1 MLKLLCTLQIAIL
14 FCLTIPAAAHSK
26 EVYKDQIRASWTEGN
41 NSFCYRNDL
50 RGNRTEYVFV
60 DAENGTRSPAFDHA
74 RLADALRSAGV
85 ADASAESLSIQRL
98 RFDDKRFSFDAYGS
112 RWECD
117 SENYTLLKQSTQGL
131 PIEGIALAEKVEN
144 HRDAPELSGEE
155 TVIRLKNIR
164 DDAIQWFW
172 IQDGKRRSYGRLEA
186 GKSRDQHTF
195 EGHVWEATTLDE
207 KTLAYFVAGEGE
219 SVALV
224 DAALKKSVKK
234 SQLRKS
240 RRPALT
246 GELSP
251 DGQWKYSVRDGNI
264 YIIDLDDTANEICV
278 TSDGTADVPYG
289 LLEWSPDS
297 KFLVAFQITPGE
309 NTQVHLIESSPTDG
323 SLAKLTSREYPLPGD
338 RFTSYQPTLIST
350 ETNKQVKIDVD
361 PIDFGQ
367 PGVRWSKDGKSFT
380 YEKIDRGHQ
389 RFRLVEVDAQ
399 TGVSRNIIDEQSET
413 FIWTAHN
420 SQKDLP
426 IVSWL
431 DRSDEII
438 YLSEQNG
445 WRHLYLVQ
453 TKTDQQTPITFG
465 NWIVRSIDRIDEASR
480 QIWFQVS
487 GIYPDQDPY
496 LLHFCRVNFDGTD
509 LTVLTAGNGTHSIA
523 YSPDRRFFIDTFSR
537 VDLAPVHELRR
548 EMDGQLVCQ
557 LETADITE
565 LTESGWTAPEVF
577 STKGRDDKT
586 DIWGIICRPKNFDP
600 TKHYPIIEDIYAGP
614 HDAHVPKRFRPSRW
628 YSDLTDRGF
637 VVVKIDG
644 MGTAQR
650 SKAFHDVC
658 WKNLKDAGFPDRI
671 RWIQDAAKKHPAL
684 DMNRVGIYGTSAGG
698 QNAAGALLFHGDFYK
713 AAVASCGCHDNR
725 MDKASWNEQWM
736 GYPVL
741 KHYSE
746 CSNIDNAHLLQGHL
760 MLIVGEL
767 DSNVP
772 PESTLRLVDA
782 LVKADKDFEMLVI
795 PGMGHSD
802 GGKYGQRR
810 RLEFFQK
817 HLMQV
822 D

>member
-1 MLKLLCTLQIAIL
+1 MLKCFCRLSIAIL
-14 FCLTIPAAAHSK
+14 FCFTPPAESHSQ
-26 EVYKDQIRASWTEGN
+26 EVHKNQIRPNWTDGN
-41 NSFCYRNDL
+41 NTFWYHNDL
-50 RGNRTEYVFV
+50 RGNRSEYIFV
-60 DAENGTRSPAFDHA
+60 DAEKGTRSPAFDHA
-74 RLADALRSAGV
+74 RLADALRSVGV

-98 RFDDKRFSFDAYGS
+98 RFDNKRFSFVAYGS

-117 SENYTLLKQSTQGL
+117 SETYKLLQHSSQES
-131 PIEGIALAEKVEN
+131 PIEGIAPAETIEN

-155 TVIRLKNIR
+155 TVIRLKNTR
-164 DDAIQWFW
+164 DEAIQWFW
-172 IQDGKRRSYGRLEA
+172 IQDGKRRSYGRMGA

-195 EGHVWEATTLDE
+195 AGHIWEAATLDE
-207 KTLAYFVAGEGE
+207 TTLAYFVAGEGR

-224 DAALKKSVKK
+224 DAALKKLTKK
-234 SQLRKS
+234 IQPRKS
-240 RRPALT
+240 RRPTHT

-251 DGQWKYSVRDGNI
+251 DGKWKYSVRDGNI
-264 YIIDLDDTANEICV
+264 YLIDLDDKAKEICV
-278 TSDGTADVPYG
+278 TSDGTVDEPYG
-289 LLEWSPDS
+289 SLEWSPDS
-297 KFLVAFQITPGE
+297 KSLVVFKIKPGE
-309 NTQVHLIESSPTDG
+309 NTQVHLIESSPSDNR
-323 SLAKLTSREYPLPGD
+323 LAKLTSRAYPLPGD

-350 ETNKQVKIDVD
+350 ETRKQIKIDVD
-361 PIDFGQ
+361 LIDFGQ
-367 PGVRWSKDGKSFT
+367 PGVRWSKDSKSFS
-380 YEKIDRGHQ
+380 YEKVDRGHQ
-389 RFRLVEVDAQ
+389 RFRLVEVDAR
-399 TGVSRNIIDEQSET
+399 TGLSRNIIDEKSET

-431 DRSDEII
+431 DKSDELI

-453 TKTDQQTPITFG
+453 AKTGQQTPITSG
-465 NWIVRSIDRIDEASR
+465 NWIVRSIDRIDESSR
-480 QIWFQVS
+480 RIWFQAS
-487 GIYPDQDPY
+487 GIYPNQDPY

-509 LTVLTAGNGTHSIA
+509 LTFLTAGNGTHSIA

-548 EMDGQLVCQ
+548 EVDGQLLCQ
-557 LETADITE
+557 LETADISE
-565 LTESGWTAPEVF
+565 LKESGWTAPEVF

-586 DIWGIICRPKNFDP
+586 DIWGIICRPKDFDP
-600 TKHYPIIEDIYAGP
+600 TKRYPIIEDIYAGP
-614 HDAHVPKRFRPSRW
+614 HDAHVPKRFRSSRW
-628 YSDLTDRGF
+628 YSELTDRGF

-671 RWIQDAAKKHPAL
+671 RWIQDAAKKYPAL
-684 DMNRVGIYGTSAGG
+684 DSTRVGIYGTSAGG

>member
-1 MLKLLCTLQIAIL
+1 MLKIICIL
-14 FCLTIPAAAHSK
+14 SITILVCFKFSAASHSQ
-26 EVYKDQIRASWTEGN
+26 EVYKDRIRPNWTKGN
-41 NSFCYRNDL
+41 NTFWYRNDL
-50 RGNRTEYVFV
+50 RGNRTEYIFV
-60 DAENGTRSPAFDHA
+60 DAENGTRSLAFDHA

-98 RFDDKRFSFDAYGS
+98 QFDKNRFSFDAYGS

-117 SENYTLLKQSTQGL
+117 SENYKLLKQSS
-131 PIEGIALAEKVEN
+131 PVSASEGMALAERIEN

-155 TVIRLKNIR
+155 TVIRLKNTR
-164 DDAIQWFW
+164 EEAIQWFW
-172 IQDGKRRSYGRLEA
+172 IQDGKRRSYGRVEA

-195 EGHVWEATTLDE
+195 AGHVWEAATLDE

-224 DAALKKSVKK
+224 DVALKKSAKK
-234 SQLRKS
+234 IQSRKS
-240 RRPALT
+240 RRSSHT
-246 GELSP
+246 SEQSP

-264 YIIDLDDTANEICV
+264 YLIDLDVKASEICV
-278 TSDGTADVPYG
+278 TTDGTVDVPYG

-297 KFLVAFQITPGE
+297 KSLLAFRISPGE
-309 NTQVHLIESSPTDG
+309 NTQVHLIESSPSDDR
-323 SLAKLTSREYPLPGD
+323 LAKLTSRAYPLPGD

-350 ETNKQVKIDVD
+350 ETRKQVKIDVE
-361 PIDFGQ
+361 PIDFGY

-380 YEKIDRGHQ
+380 YEKVDRGHQ

-431 DRSDEII
+431 DQSDEII

-453 TKTDQQTPITFG
+453 KKTGQQTPITSG

-480 QIWFQVS
+480 QIWFQAS

-496 LLHFCRVNFDGTD
+496 LLHFCRVNFDGTG
-509 LTVLTAGNGTHSIA
+509 LTFLTAGNGTHSIV
-523 YSPDRRFFIDTFSR
+523 YLPDRRFFIDTFSR

-548 EMDGQLVCQ
+548 EVDGQLVCQ

-565 LTESGWTAPEVF
+565 LVESGWTAPEVF

-586 DIWGIICRPKNFDP
+586 DIWGIICRPKDFDP
-600 TKHYPIIEDIYAGP
+600 TKRYPIIEDIYAGP
-614 HDAHVPKRFRPSRW
+614 HDAHVPKRFRSSRW
-628 YSDLTDRGF
+628 YSELTDRGF

-671 RWIQDAAKKHPAL
+671 RWIQDAAKTYPAL
-684 DMNRVGIYGTSAGG
+684 DTNRIGIYGTSAGG

-741 KHYSE
+741 EHYSE
-746 CSNIDNAHLLQGHL
+746 CSNIDNAHLLKGHL
-760 MLIVGEL
+760 LLIVGEL

-772 PESTLRLVDA
+772 PESTLRFVDA

-817 HLMQV
+817 HLMQG